1 MAGRGVTCT
10 VLILVIIALA
20 ACSSPVGMG
29 SIGGSIT
36 SSTIYEGLEVAL
48 TPSSRTYKVGD
59 LLQQSHLLVSAR
71 YRGERQTVPL
81 AECDVFIENP
91 DRSLT
96 PVPASGYELKTE
108 GTITILVEWAKYSLQ
123 GRRSIE
129 VQPSGGGGGGGG
141 DGGTEAPAGIIIKW
155 EDDP

>member
-1 MAGRGVTCT
+1 MVGKSGKYT

-29 SIGGSIT
+29 SIGGSGGGGIAN
-36 SSTIYEGLEVAL
+36 STMYDGLEVAL

-59 LLQQSHLLVSAR
+59 TFQRSHLQVSTR
-71 YRGERQTVPL
+71 YRGERQAVPL
-81 AECDVFIENP
+81 GECDVFIENP

-96 PVPASGYELKTE
+96 PVTAGGYRLETK
-108 GTITILVEWAKYSLQ
+108 GTITIMVDWVKYDLQ

-129 VQPSGGGGGGGG
+129 VQKGD
-141 DGGTEAPAGIIIKW
+141 DGGNQGQTGAGIIIKW
-155 EDDP
+155 EGDP